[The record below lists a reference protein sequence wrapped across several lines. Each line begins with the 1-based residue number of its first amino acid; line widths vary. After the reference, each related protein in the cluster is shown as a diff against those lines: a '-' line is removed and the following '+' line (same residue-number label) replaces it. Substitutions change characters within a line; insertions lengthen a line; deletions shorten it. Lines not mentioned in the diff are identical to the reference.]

1 MLDTAVLLLSS
12 TWPVG
17 RKMAAQQWDKQLQD
31 AQNLRWVERESAR
44 ELHAIAR
51 LDKQR
56 RRALAA
62 GWGSAN
68 EPSAVADEERVV
80 WMAGMEPGATAQQLV
95 EACAPFG
102 QVMACVLR
110 PSGSSCSMWGLVGF
124 KQADQADRLLGVKT
138 PLRLAD
144 SFLVAHR
151 SNLF

>member
-1 MLDTAVLLLSS
+1 MIS
-12 TWPVG
+12 
-17 RKMAAQQWDKQLQD
+17 
-31 AQNLRWVERESAR
+31 
-44 ELHAIAR
+44 
-51 LDKQR
+51 
-56 RRALAA
+56 
-62 GWGSAN
+62 
-68 EPSAVADEERVV
+68 
-80 WMAGMEPGATAQQLV
+80 QQLV

-151 SNLF
+151 SNLAQHLRWDVSGALLDAWLSLCTLRLWELPASAQLPNGSVWTCGTRAAQNI